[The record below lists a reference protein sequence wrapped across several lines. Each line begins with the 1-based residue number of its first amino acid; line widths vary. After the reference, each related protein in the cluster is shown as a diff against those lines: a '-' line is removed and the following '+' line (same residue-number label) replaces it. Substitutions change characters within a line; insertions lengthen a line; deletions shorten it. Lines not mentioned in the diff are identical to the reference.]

1 MPFGSLSQKLGASK
15 KKLDDKIDYTV
26 GIMLNKYI
34 GDKVDVGD
42 TLFTMYVSNPDISFT
57 DADFSFI
64 EISSE
69 DE

>member
-1 MPFGSLSQKLGASK
+1 
-15 KKLDDKIDYTV
+15 
-26 GIMLNKYI
+26 MLNKYI